1 MIKGSGGLLSIMKLL
16 REGFPRD
23 TSDRGGDRLV
33 RKQGNRIRNEEE
45 TQGAIGEIKL
55 GNVRSDVTVREWQ
68 VLRPPR
74 RYEGR

>member
-1 MIKGSGGLLSIMKLL
+1 
-16 REGFPRD
+16 
-23 TSDRGGDRLV
+23 LV

-74 RYEGR
+74 RYVDKYYRRLNYVITLSPRSCASLTAI